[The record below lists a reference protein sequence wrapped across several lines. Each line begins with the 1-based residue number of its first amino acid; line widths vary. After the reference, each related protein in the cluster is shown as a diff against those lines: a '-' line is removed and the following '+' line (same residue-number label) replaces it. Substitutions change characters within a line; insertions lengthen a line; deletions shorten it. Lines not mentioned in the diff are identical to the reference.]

1 MGRTLANT
9 MVNLGIVTSVD
20 EALYQVRLGKYI
32 DAMVFMSLSRPIE
45 KLVPDEKHPAVFW
58 TSAN

>member
-20 EALYQVRLGKYI
+20 EALYQVRLCYYTT
-32 DAMVFMSLSRPIE
+32 AVVFPILGVYTGWSI
-45 KLVPDEKHPAVFW
+45 KNGTPVLILR
-58 TSAN
+58 